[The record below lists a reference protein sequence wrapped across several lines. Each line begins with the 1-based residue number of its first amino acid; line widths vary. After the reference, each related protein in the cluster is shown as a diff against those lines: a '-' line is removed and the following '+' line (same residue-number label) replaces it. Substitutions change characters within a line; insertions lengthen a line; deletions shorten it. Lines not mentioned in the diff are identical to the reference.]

1 MKNTSRVLVCLL
13 SFSLI
18 FSGCLKDVTEI
29 ANKIERVDKVVWN
42 PHIAIPLVYSKIGIE
57 SLLGK
62 HSNQYLIVKPDKS
75 IEVIYEGNLFS
86 KRANEVFTFPDQ
98 NFSVNF
104 SLSAADLSLLNLN
117 DSVEI
122 NRNFT
127 FEMIFPG
134 DFEIDST
141 LINSG
146 NLSISGSSSLRQR
159 ATISVGLPDLR
170 KNNASSNL
178 FLDMNYAGSTP
189 VTASNQLNLSQAW
202 LLMNH
207 GTKNHSTIRL
217 NVKVKV
223 YKTTTNPI
231 GANENINLDLKIE
244 NVAFRRVHF
253 YAPTFDLRNNSS
265 DFNIGL
271 FDQASGQ
278 GSFSLADP
286 RLKLLISNSFGIPV
300 NYSLVK
306 MEGTNTAGNQV
317 NLSGSNVG
325 TILSLPYPGNDYNNV
340 YRDSFEI
347 NKNITNIV
355 DYLKNQPYKNE
366 YDFNVFTAPATG
378 QRYWM
383 QDSSVV
389 KFDAQIV
396 VPLHG
401 TIEDVIFDQ
410 FQPIDFGIS
419 NPEELE
425 EVQIRLYT
433 ENGFP
438 IGANLQVYLIDSTT
452 NRILD
457 SLFSGNNTIFLSA
470 ADVNSAGRVT
480 TVGKRLI
487 DVTYNKSR
495 VEKLVAAN
503 QIRFKA
509 NLNTTKDGSGQYKDV
524 KFYSDYDILV
534 QLGVQAKILVKTK
547 L

>member
-146 NLSISGSSSLRQR
+146 NLSISGSSSLRHR
-159 ATISVGLPDLR
+159 ATISVSLPDLR

-317 NLSGSNVG
+317 NL
-325 TILSLPYPGNDYNNV
+325 
-340 YRDSFEI
+340 
-347 NKNITNIV
+347 
-355 DYLKNQPYKNE
+355 
-366 YDFNVFTAPATG
+366 
-378 QRYWM
+378 
-383 QDSSVV
+383 
-389 KFDAQIV
+389 
-396 VPLHG
+396 
-401 TIEDVIFDQ
+401 
-410 FQPIDFGIS
+410 
-419 NPEELE
+419 
-425 EVQIRLYT
+425 
-433 ENGFP
+433 
-438 IGANLQVYLIDSTT
+438 
-452 NRILD
+452 
-457 SLFSGNNTIFLSA
+457 
-470 ADVNSAGRVT
+470 
-480 TVGKRLI
+480 
-487 DVTYNKSR
+487 
-495 VEKLVAAN
+495 
-503 QIRFKA
+503 
-509 NLNTTKDGSGQYKDV
+509 
-524 KFYSDYDILV
+524 
-534 QLGVQAKILVKTK
+534 
-547 L
+547 